1 MYKPDESFKQ
11 TIDQWIEANQEDFVK
26 DLAKLVAI
34 PSISVENDGP
44 WPFGEECKNVL
55 DKATEIARG
64 YGFTVVNHEYH
75 CGSCVVPGTGEHPK
89 RIGMFAH
96 LDVVPLGD
104 GWQYPPLGC
113 TLKDGYLI
121 GRGVGDNKGP
131 AICALYALR
140 FLKEHKIELKNDVM
154 IYFGLSEET
163 GMKDIE
169 YFCKTQQ
176 IPDLC
181 LVTDTNF
188 PICYGE
194 KGLLRAELNFQT
206 EGNLVDFH
214 AGSVVNVIPS
224 KAEVLLSGVSL
235 EEVKS
240 QLGEQAA
247 LTVEADG
254 PNVRI
259 TAAGVSRHA
268 AFPEGAVNAVQVL
281 AAALSGTTLLHGSCA
296 DAVKGLAE
304 LTSDFYGEGADIAFE
319 DEASGKLTA
328 VGSVVRMEEGNLK
341 VLFDVRYSVTADGE
355 EVSRRFGACS
365 EKKGFSFKVTELSR
379 PAYQP
384 IDRPYIP
391 LLCDICDDVLGKHY
405 EPYTMGGGT
414 YSRKLPVAVG
424 FGPGVPDA
432 VNPFESG
439 HGQGHQP
446 DECVPL
452 QMLLNGLKTYIIALI
467 ELDKMM

>member
-1 MYKPDESFKQ
+1 
-11 TIDQWIEANQEDFVK
+11 
-26 DLAKLVAI
+26 
-34 PSISVENDGP
+34 
-44 WPFGEECKNVL
+44 
-55 DKATEIARG
+55 
-64 YGFTVVNHEYH
+64 
-75 CGSCVVPGTGEHPK
+75 
-89 RIGMFAH
+89 
-96 LDVVPLGD
+96 
-104 GWQYPPLGC
+104 
-113 TLKDGYLI
+113 
-121 GRGVGDNKGP
+121 
-131 AICALYALR
+131 
-140 FLKEHKIELKNDVM
+140 M

-194 KGLLRAELNFQT
+194 KGLLRAELNLRT
-206 EGNLVDFH
+206 DGNLIDFH

-224 KAEVLLSGVSL
+224 KAEALLSDVSL
-235 EEVKS
+235 EEVKR
-240 QLGEQAA
+240 QLGDQEA
-247 LTVEADG
+247 LTAEADG
-254 PNVRI
+254 PHVRI
-259 TAAGVSRHA
+259 TATGISRHA

-281 AAALSGTTLLHGSCA
+281 AAALSGTTLLQGSCA

-304 LTSDFYGEGADIAFE
+304 LTSDFYGAGADISFE

-328 VGSVVRMEEGNLK
+328 VGSVVRIEAGNMK
-341 VLFDVRYSVTADGE
+341 ILFDVRYPVTADGE

-365 EKKGFSFKVTELSR
+365 EKKGFSFRVTELSR

-384 IDRPYIP
+384 VNRPYIP

-405 EPYTMGGGT
+405 EPYTMGGRRPRGSAHQLRLFLLRPHTMGGGT

-452 QMLLNGLKTYIIALI
+452 KMLLNGLKTYIIALL

>member
-1 MYKPDESFKQ
+1 MYKPDEALKQ
-11 TIDQWIEANQEDFVK
+11 SIDQWIEANQNDFVR
-26 DLAKLVAI
+26 DLEKLVAI

-55 DKATEIARG
+55 DKAAEIAG
-64 YGFTVVNHEYH
+64 EYGFTVVNHEYH

-113 TLKDGYLI
+113 TLKDGFLI

-194 KGLLRAELNFQT
+194 KGLLRAELTSGQT
-206 EGNLVDFH
+206 E
-214 AGSVVNVIPS
+214 I
-224 KAEVLLSGVSL
+224 
-235 EEVKS
+235 
-240 QLGEQAA
+240 
-247 LTVEADG
+247 
-254 PNVRI
+254 
-259 TAAGVSRHA
+259 
-268 AFPEGAVNAVQVL
+268 
-281 AAALSGTTLLHGSCA
+281 
-296 DAVKGLAE
+296 
-304 LTSDFYGEGADIAFE
+304 
-319 DEASGKLTA
+319 
-328 VGSVVRMEEGNLK
+328 
-341 VLFDVRYSVTADGE
+341 
-355 EVSRRFGACS
+355 
-365 EKKGFSFKVTELSR
+365 
-379 PAYQP
+379 
-384 IDRPYIP
+384 
-391 LLCDICDDVLGKHY
+391 
-405 EPYTMGGGT
+405 
-414 YSRKLPVAVG
+414 
-424 FGPGVPDA
+424 
-432 VNPFESG
+432 
-439 HGQGHQP
+439 
-446 DECVPL
+446 
-452 QMLLNGLKTYIIALI
+452 
-467 ELDKMM
+467 

>member
-1 MYKPDESFKQ
+1 MYKPDEALKQ
-11 TIDQWIEANQEDFVK
+11 SIDQWIEANQNDFVR

-55 DKATEIARG
+55 DKAAEIAG
-64 YGFTVVNHEYH
+64 EYGFTVVNHEYH

-113 TLKDGYLI
+113 TLKDGFLI

-163 GMKDIE
+163 GLKDIE

-194 KGLLRAELNFQT
+194 KGLLRAELNLRT
-206 EGNLVDFH
+206 DGNLIDFH

-224 KAEVLLSGVSL
+224 KAEVLLSDVSL
-235 EEVKS
+235 EEVKR
-240 QLGEQAA
+240 QLGDQEA
-247 LTVEADG
+247 LTAEADG
-254 PNVRI
+254 PHVRI
-259 TAAGVSRHA
+259 TATGISRHA

-281 AAALSGTTLLHGSCA
+281 AAALSGTTLLQGSCA

-304 LTSDFYGEGADIAFE
+304 LTSDFYGAGADISFE

-328 VGSVVRMEEGNLK
+328 VGSVVRMEAGNMK
-341 VLFDVRYSVTADGE
+341 EADIISTVKNGIF
-355 EVSRRFGACS
+355 VDTFTNGQVQIGAGDFTFFVKS
-365 EKKGFSFKVTELSR
+365 GYLIEDGKLT
-379 PAYQP
+379 QP
-384 IDRPYIP
+384 IK
-391 LLCDICDDVLGKHY
+391 DINIIGNGPKALADITMVADNDKIDNGTWTCGKDGQSC
-405 EPYTMGGGT
+405 PVTCGMPSALVSKLTVGG
-414 YSRKLPVAVG
+414 
-424 FGPGVPDA
+424 
-432 VNPFESG
+432 ES
-439 HGQGHQP
+439 
-446 DECVPL
+446 
-452 QMLLNGLKTYIIALI
+452 
-467 ELDKMM
+467 

>member
-1 MYKPDESFKQ
+1 MYKPDEALKQ
-11 TIDQWIEANQEDFVK
+11 SIDQWIEANQNDFVR

-55 DKATEIARG
+55 DKAAEIAG
-64 YGFTVVNHEYH
+64 EYGFTVVNHEYH

-113 TLKDGYLI
+113 TLKDGFLI

-194 KGLLRAELNFQT
+194 KGLLRAELNLRT
-206 EGNLVDFH
+206 DGNLIDFH

-224 KAEVLLSGVSL
+224 KAEVLLSDVSL
-235 EEVKS
+235 EEVKR
-240 QLGEQAA
+240 QLGDQEA
-247 LTVEADG
+247 LTAEADG
-254 PNVRI
+254 PHVRI
-259 TAAGVSRHA
+259 TATGISRHA

-281 AAALSGTTLLHGSCA
+281 AAALSGTTLLQGSCA

-304 LTSDFYGEGADIAFE
+304 LTSDFYGAGADISFE

-328 VGSVVRMEEGNLK
+328 VGSVVRMEAGNMK
-341 VLFDVRYSVTADGE
+341 VLFDVRYPVTADGE
-355 EVSRRFGACS
+355 EVSRCFGTCS
-365 EKKGFSFKVTELSR
+365 EKKGFAFRVTELSR

-452 QMLLNGLKTYIIALI
+452 KMLLNGLKTYIIALL